1 MIIKRHQVEFKKKIR
16 IMQRVLL
23 AGTLLTLCK
32 FFAWYLTHS
41 NAVLT
46 DALESIIN
54 IIAASFGLFTLVYA
68 ARPKD
73 ENHPYGHGK
82 MEFFSVGF
90 EGALICF
97 AGIGMIY
104 QAVRSFTEPYEI
116 QKLDIG
122 LVITAGAALINY
134 GMGKYMMNQ
143 GKKLHSSTLIADG
156 QHLISDTVSS
166 IVLLVGLGLM
176 LLTGYTIIDSI
187 LTIALGIYILFVGYR
202 LLRNSM
208 AGLMD
213 ETDFD
218 KVLELV
224 DVLNEGRKPGWID
237 IHNLRVVKYGSS
249 LHVDLHLTLPWY
261 DNLQK
266 SHEEVKALE
275 ELVNRHFENRVEF
288 FIHTD
293 PCLPKSCPICSIENC
308 PVRQHPFEKKIEW
321 DLPLLM
327 KNKPHFLGEEK

>member
-1 MIIKRHQVEFKKKIR
+1 MIIKRHQIEFKMKIS
-16 IMQRVLL
+16 IMRRVLI
-23 AGTLLTLCK
+23 AGSMLTVFK

-54 IIAASFGLFTLVYA
+54 IIAAAFGLFTLMYA

-82 MEFFSVGF
+82 MEFFAVGF
-90 EGALICF
+90 EGALISF
-97 AGIGMIY
+97 AGVGMIY
-104 QAVRSFTEPYEI
+104 TAIQSFFNESEI
-116 QKLDIG
+116 QKLDTG
-122 LVITAGAALINY
+122 LAITAGAALINY
-134 GMGKYMMNQ
+134 LMGRYMIKA

-166 IVLLVGLGLM
+166 IVLIIGLGLI
-176 LLTGYTIIDSI
+176 LITGLKIIDSI
-187 LTIALGIYILFVGYR
+187 LTIALGVYILYVGYK

-218 KVLELV
+218 KVLEFV
-224 DVLNEGRKPGWID
+224 DVLNVERQPDWID

-261 DNLQK
+261 DNLQT
-266 SHEEVKALE
+266 SHAAVKNVEAV
-275 ELVNRHFENRVEF
+275 VNKHFENRVEF

-293 PCLPKSCPICSIENC
+293 PCLPTACEICNVENC
-308 PVRQHPFEKKIEW
+308 ALRKHPFKEKLKW

-327 KNKPHFLGEEK
+327 KNKPHQAF

>member
-1 MIIKRHQVEFKKKIR
+1 MITKTHHFEFKKKIR
-16 IMQRVLL
+16 IMRRVLF
-23 AGTLLTLCK
+23 AGALLTILK
-32 FFAWYLTHS
+32 FFAYHLTHS
-41 NAVLT
+41 NAILT

-54 IIAASFGLFTLVYA
+54 IVAAGFGLFTLVYA
-68 ARPKD
+68 SRPKD

-82 MEFFSVGF
+82 MEFFAVGF

-104 QAVRSFTEPYEI
+104 QAIKSFSSPVEI
-116 QKLDIG
+116 HQLDIG
-122 LVITAGAALINY
+122 LAITTGAAILNY
-134 GMGKYMMNQ
+134 LMGRYMISQ
-143 GKKLHSSTLIADG
+143 GKKLHSTTLIADG
-156 QHLISDTVSS
+156 QHLVSDTVSS
-166 IVLLVGLGLM
+166 IVLLIGLGLII
-176 LLTGYTIIDSI
+176 LTGYKIIDSI

-224 DVLNEGRKPGWID
+224 DVLNQGRRPAWID

-275 ELVNRHFENRVEF
+275 VLVNKQFENRVEF

-293 PCLPKSCPICSIENC
+293 PCLPTGCPICAVENC
-308 PVRQHPFEKKIEW
+308 PVRQHDFKKKLEW
-321 DLPLLM
+321 DLPLIM
-327 KNKPHFLGEEK
+327 KNKPHQI